1 MEKLSFVQK
10 KFDSFKDFYP
20 CTNKD
25 YILYYREEKD
35 DNASLLTR
43 NGNMNYTILN
53 STGKWILSNCSGKN
67 TVLDIFIL
75 MKNTFVDVDEQILK
89 KDLIKCTM

>member
-25 YILYYREEKD
+25 YILYI
-35 DNASLLTR
+35 N
-43 NGNMNYTILN
+43 
-53 STGKWILSNCSGKN
+53 
-67 TVLDIFIL
+67 
-75 MKNTFVDVDEQILK
+75 
-89 KDLIKCTM
+89 